1 MKDIGDSSSLVA
13 PTVTSRSATSVPLVR
28 PGEANGRARHCGM
41 AHLTG
46 TGIWSSA
53 LRYGDVGAAR
63 EAAAEL
69 ESLGYTA
76 VWLPDVGGDVWAPLD
91 AVLDAT
97 TAMTAATGI
106 LNIWMHE
113 PAEAA
118 AEFARLTAAH
128 GQRFLM
134 GLGVSHG
141 PFINATGKGNYTK
154 PLTHMSEYLDGL
166 DAAEPPVPAS
176 DRVLAALGPKMLELA
191 RTRAA
196 GTHPYLVV
204 PEHTAMARQALGD
217 GPLVAPEQAV
227 VLSTDPVRARQLARE
242 HLSIYLGLPNYVN
255 NWFRL
260 GFTEED
266 TLDGGS
272 DRLVDALVVWGD
284 EEAILARVQA
294 HRDAGADH
302 VCLQVLGEDLPMDD
316 WRRLAP
322 VVTAA

>member
-1 MKDIGDSSSLVA
+1 M
-13 PTVTSRSATSVPLVR
+13 
-28 PGEANGRARHCGM
+28 AN
-41 AHLTG
+41 LTG

-53 LRYGDVGAAR
+53 LRYGDVDVAK

-69 ESLGYTA
+69 ESLGYSA
-76 VWLPDVGGDVWAPLD
+76 IWLPDVGGDVWTPLD
-91 AVLDAT
+91 AVLGAT
-97 TAMTAATGI
+97 TSTTVATGI

-113 PAEAA
+113 PAVAA
-118 AEFARLTAAH
+118 AEFQRLVAAH
-128 GQRFLM
+128 GPRFLM

-141 PFINATGKGNYTK
+141 SFINATGAGNYSK
-154 PLTHMSEYLDGL
+154 PLTHMREYLDGL
-166 DAAEPPVPAS
+166 DATPEPVPTT
-176 DRVLAALGPKMLELA
+176 DRVLAALGPKMLDLA

-204 PEHTAMARQALGD
+204 PEHTAQARERLGA
-217 GPLVAPEQAV
+217 GPLVAPEQGV
-227 VLSTDPVRARQLARE
+227 VLTTDPARAREVARQ
-242 HLSIYLGLPNYVN
+242 HLSIYLTLPNYAN

-272 DRLVDALVVWGD
+272 DRLVDALIVWGD
-284 EEAILARVQA
+284 EDAILARVQA

-302 VCLQVLGEDLPMDD
+302 VCLQVLGEDLPLDD

-322 VVTAA
+322 VVTG

>member
-1 MKDIGDSSSLVA
+1 M
-13 PTVTSRSATSVPLVR
+13 AT
-28 PGEANGRARHCGM
+28 
-41 AHLTG
+41 LTG
-46 TGIWSSA
+46 TGIWSST
-53 LRYGDVGAAR
+53 LRYGDIGAAQ
-63 EAAAEL
+63 EASTEL

-76 VWLPDVGGDVWAPLD
+76 VWLPDIGGDVWTPLD
-91 AVLDAT
+91 AVLGAT
-97 TAMTAATGI
+97 AEMTVATGI

-113 PAEAA
+113 PAESA

-128 GQRFLM
+128 GPRFLM

-141 PFINATGKGNYTK
+141 PFINATGAGHYSK
-154 PLTHMSEYLDGL
+154 PLSHMSDYLDGL
-166 DAAEPPVPAS
+166 DAAADPVPAA
-176 DRVLAALGPKMLELA
+176 DRALAALGPKMLELA

-204 PEHTAMARQALGD
+204 PEHTAAARDALGA
-217 GPLVAPEQAV
+217 GPLVAPEQGV
-227 VLSTDPVRARQLARE
+227 VLSTDPARAREVARQHLAT
-242 HLSIYLGLPNYVN
+242 YLALPNYAN

-272 DRLVDALVVWGD
+272 DRLVDALIAWGD
-284 EEAILARVQA
+284 EDAILARVQE

-302 VCLQVLGEDLPMDD
+302 VCLQVLGDDLPMDD

-322 VVTAA
+322 VVCS

>member
-1 MKDIGDSSSLVA
+1 M
-13 PTVTSRSATSVPLVR
+13 TQ
-28 PGEANGRARHCGM
+28 
-41 AHLTG
+41 LTG
-46 TGIWSSA
+46 TGIWSAA
-53 LRYGDVGAAR
+53 LRYGDVEVAR
-63 EAAAEL
+63 TAAAEL
-69 ESLGYTA
+69 ESLGYSA
-76 VWLPDVGGDVWAPLD
+76 IWLPDVGGDVWTPLD
-91 AVLDAT
+91 AVLGAT
-97 TAMTAATGI
+97 SSTTVATGI

-113 PAEAA
+113 PADAA
-118 AEFARLTAAH
+118 AQFQRLTAEH
-128 GQRFLM
+128 GPRFLM

-141 PFINATGKGNYTK
+141 PFINATGKGNYSK
-154 PLTHMSEYLDGL
+154 PLTHMREYLDGL
-166 DAAEPPVPAS
+166 DAAPEPVPS
-176 DRVLAALGPKMLELA
+176 TDRVLAALGPKMLELA

-204 PEHTAMARQALGD
+204 PEHTAAARAALGD
-217 GPLVAPEQAV
+217 GPLVAPEQGV
-227 VLSTDPVRARQLARE
+227 VLSTDPTHAREVARQ
-242 HLSIYLGLPNYVN
+242 HLSVYVTLPNYAI

-284 EEAILARVQA
+284 EDAILARVQE

-322 VVTAA
+322 VVTSV

>member
-1 MKDIGDSSSLVA
+1 M
-13 PTVTSRSATSVPLVR
+13 
-28 PGEANGRARHCGM
+28 AN
-41 AHLTG
+41 LTG

-53 LRYGDVGAAR
+53 LRYGDVDVAA

-76 VWLPDVGGDVWAPLD
+76 VWLPDVGGDVWTPID
-91 AVLDAT
+91 AVLGAT
-97 TAMTAATGI
+97 TSMTVATGI

-113 PAEAA
+113 PAQAA
-118 AEFARLTAAH
+118 AEFRRLTEAH
-128 GQRFLM
+128 GRRFLM

-141 PFINATGKGNYTK
+141 PFINATGKGNYSK
-154 PLTHMSEYLDGL
+154 PLTHMREYLDGL
-166 DAAEPPVPAS
+166 DAAAEPVPVA
-176 DRVLAALGPKMLELA
+176 DRVIAALGPKMLELA

-204 PEHTAMARQALGD
+204 PEHTAAARQALGE
-217 GPLVAPEQAV
+217 GPLVAPEQGV
-227 VLSTDPVRARQLARE
+227 VLETDPATARDVARQHLA
-242 HLSIYLGLPNYVN
+242 IYLSLPNYAN

-272 DRLVDALVVWGD
+272 DRLVDALYAWGD
-284 EEAILARVQA
+284 EDAILARIQE

-302 VCLQVLGEDLPMDD
+302 VCLQVLGEDLPLAD

-322 VVTAA
+322 VVTA

>member
-1 MKDIGDSSSLVA
+1 M
-13 PTVTSRSATSVPLVR
+13 TQ
-28 PGEANGRARHCGM
+28 
-41 AHLTG
+41 LTG
-46 TGIWSSA
+46 TGIWSAA
-53 LRYGDVGAAR
+53 LRYGDVEVAR
-63 EAAAEL
+63 TAAAEL
-69 ESLGYTA
+69 ESLGYSA
-76 VWLPDVGGDVWAPLD
+76 IWLPDVGGDVWTPLD
-91 AVLDAT
+91 AVLGAT
-97 TAMTAATGI
+97 TSTTVATGI

-113 PAEAA
+113 PADAA
-118 AEFARLTAAH
+118 AQFQRLVAEH
-128 GQRFLM
+128 GPRFLM

-141 PFINATGKGNYTK
+141 PFINATGKGNYSK
-154 PLTHMSEYLDGL
+154 PLTHMREYLDGL
-166 DAAEPPVPAS
+166 DAAPEPVPPTE
-176 DRVLAALGPKMLELA
+176 RVLAALGPKMLELA

-204 PEHTAMARQALGD
+204 PEHTAAARAALGD
-217 GPLVAPEQAV
+217 G
-227 VLSTDPVRARQLARE
+227 LSTDPTHAREVARQ
-242 HLSIYLGLPNYVN
+242 HLSIYLTLPNYAN

-284 EEAILARVQA
+284 EDAILARVQE

-322 VVTAA
+322 VVTT

>member
-1 MKDIGDSSSLVA
+1 M
-13 PTVTSRSATSVPLVR
+13 SAR
-28 PGEANGRARHCGM
+28 P
-41 AHLTG
+41 TG

-53 LRYGDVGAAR
+53 LRYGDRATAAD
-63 EAAAEL
+63 AAAEL
-69 ESLGYTA
+69 EALGYTA
-76 VWLPDVGGDVWAPLD
+76 IWLPDVGGDLWSALD
-91 AVLDAT
+91 SVLGAT
-97 TAMTAATGI
+97 STLTVATGI
-106 LNIWMHE
+106 LNIWMHT
-113 PAEAA
+113 PADTAEHAA
-118 AEFARLTAAH
+118 DLTARHGARL
-128 GQRFLM
+128 LL

-141 PFINATGKGNYTK
+141 PFIDASGVGTYSR
-154 PLTHMSEYLDGL
+154 PLGRMTEYLDGL
-166 DAAEPPVPAS
+166 DAAPHPVVPD

-191 RTRAA
+191 RTRTA

-204 PEHTAMARQALGD
+204 PEHTAAAREALGP

-227 VLSTDPVRARQLARE
+227 VLTTDPTRAREIARR
-242 HLSIYLGLPNYVN
+242 HLSIYLALPNYAN

-284 EEAILARVQA
+284 EDAVLDRVTA

-302 VCLQVLGEDLPMDD
+302 VCLQVLGDDLPMDD

-322 VVTAA
+322 VVNA

>member
-1 MKDIGDSSSLVA
+1 M
-13 PTVTSRSATSVPLVR
+13 TQ
-28 PGEANGRARHCGM
+28 
-41 AHLTG
+41 LTG
-46 TGIWSSA
+46 TGIWSAA
-53 LRYGDVGAAR
+53 LRYGDVEVAR
-63 EAAAEL
+63 NAAAEL
-69 ESLGYTA
+69 ESLGYSA
-76 VWLPDVGGDVWAPLD
+76 IWLPDVGGDVWTPLD
-91 AVLDAT
+91 AVLGAT
-97 TAMTAATGI
+97 SSTTVATGI

-113 PAEAA
+113 PADAA
-118 AEFARLTAAH
+118 AQFQGLTAEH
-128 GQRFLM
+128 GPRFLM

-141 PFINATGKGNYTK
+141 PFINATGKGNYSK
-154 PLTHMSEYLDGL
+154 PLTHMREYLDGL
-166 DAAEPPVPAS
+166 DAAPEPVPS
-176 DRVLAALGPKMLELA
+176 TDRVLAALGPKMLELA

-204 PEHTAMARQALGD
+204 PEHTAAARAALGD
-217 GPLVAPEQAV
+217 GPLVAPEQGV
-227 VLSTDPVRARQLARE
+227 VLSTDPTHAREVARQ
-242 HLSIYLGLPNYVN
+242 HLSVYVTLPNYVN

-284 EEAILARVQA
+284 EDAILARVQE

-322 VVTAA
+322 VVTA